1 MPSVVDAVFGMHQMR
16 LDREADTEGW
26 MEKKMTDLFNKDDL
40 HARLKQRLKE
50 YGELYVKWFKQDEEY
65 LTANQLNSDGTHKTK
80 KDALRED
87 LDKKLS
93 RIKSWIEKNTMSG
106 ENIQAILNA
115 NAEDFFNAASS
126 YVTNDN
132 DKTFPN
138 VFANAALAPEFKSRL
153 DQMKKMTSTSVWFS
167 FVNQAHQEKF
177 KPYDTSTKSLDNL
190 KLMGYRFGSD
200 LRTLAIFLG
209 EDDEVV
215 QKARTLYSGAEAK
228 IKRWQR
234 TASERPEEV
243 HDELTRMLSEKARTG
258 RDATFQAMPQ
268 FQYSQV
274 GQSFRREVQSKIVVN
289 YTGGG
294 NFQVY
299 PGVEMKDTRFST
311 SAFYPLH
318 PIYVHSPSLTPTNI
332 STAAALPQQ
341 PQAVLMPPPGAAG
354 PSGAAGGAAAE
365 QEVEEEVEE
374 ELEAEAAVDE
384 EEAANGNAN
393 NADGDVNMAERA
405 EPAPA
410 EDSFF
415 NPIGSRTRRA
425 TRIEEEMRNQGR

>member
-138 VFANAALAPEFKSRL
+138 VFANAALSPEFKARL

-200 LRTLAIFLG
+200 LRTLAIFFG

-228 IKRWQR
+228 IKRWQKE
-234 TASERPEEV
+234 ASERPQEV
-243 HDELTRMLSEKARTG
+243 HDEFRRMIDERDQTG
-258 RDATFQAMPQ
+258 RDKIFTTMLP
-268 FQYSQV
+268 FQYSEN

-289 YTGGG
+289 YTEGG

-299 PGVEMKDTRFST
+299 PKVELKDTRFST
-311 SAFYPLH
+311 GVFYPLH
-318 PIYVHSPSLTPTNI
+318 PIYVHSPSLAPTNI
-332 STAAALPQQ
+332 STAPAAPQQ